1 MAVTVDDFR
10 RAGEQVLTWRRPL
23 LLSHAR
29 SDGDALG
36 SLVAMRDLLRAQGAT
51 PLAMVFEAVSPRYK
65 MLVEKD
71 ELAIWTSNTA
81 PDHSTVDG
89 VLILD
94 TCSYAQLEPAADWLR
109 HADVP
114 KVVVDHHVTRDSLAD
129 TYLIDDTAAAN
140 CLLLWEWSQANGW
153 AIDCDVA
160 RALFVGLATDT
171 GWFRY
176 SNTNARALHA
186 AAALA
191 GLGPSPNELF
201 QRLYQTDSAPRVRLL
216 GAVLERME
224 LLSLGATDVL
234 AVLTVDQSILKQ
246 VGATTSQT
254 EDLVSEPLRIEGA
267 VASTL
272 LVEQEDGIVRVSL
285 RSQPPL
291 PDTDSRDID
300 VAAIAQQLGGGGHRR
315 AAGAR
320 VTGSL
325 AEVKRRVIEAFSA

>member
-1 MAVTVDDFR
+1 MAITVDEFR
-10 RAGEQVLTWRRPL
+10 RAGEQVSTWRHPL

-36 SLVAMRDLLRAQGAT
+36 SLVAMRDILRAQGAK
-51 PLAMVFEAVSPRYK
+51 PRAMVFESVSPRYR
-65 MLVEKD
+65 MLVEKE
-71 ELAIWTSNTA
+71 ELPIWDSNTV
-81 PDHSTVDG
+81 PDPSTVDG

-94 TCSYAQLEPAADWLR
+94 TCSYVQLEPAAEWLR
-109 HADVP
+109 HARVP
-114 KVVVDHHVTRDSLAD
+114 KVVVDHHVTRDSLAE
-129 TYLIDDTAAAN
+129 TYLIDDTAAAS

-153 AIDCDVA
+153 AVDTDVA

-176 SNTNARALHA
+176 SNTDPRALHA

-191 GLGPSPNELF
+191 GLGLAPHELF
-201 QRLYQTDSAPRVRLL
+201 RRLYQTDPAPRLRLL

-224 LLSLGATDVL
+224 LLPLGPTDLL
-234 AVLTVDQSILKQ
+234 AVLTVDQAILHK

-254 EDLVSEPLRIEGA
+254 EDLVNEPLRIEGA

-272 LVEQEDGIVRVSL
+272 LVEQGDGLVRVSL

-291 PDTDSRDID
+291 PDTDQRDID
-300 VAAIAQQLGGGGHRR
+300 VAEIAQQLGGGGHRR

-325 AEVKRRVIEAFSA
+325 AEVKRRVIQAFSL

>member
-1 MAVTVDDFR
+1 
-10 RAGEQVLTWRRPL
+10 
-23 LLSHAR
+23 
-29 SDGDALG
+29 
-36 SLVAMRDLLRAQGAT
+36 MRDLLRTHGAT
-51 PLAMVFEAVSPRYK
+51 PRAMVFEPVPPRYQ
-65 MLVEKD
+65 MLVAKE
-71 ELAIWTSNTA
+71 ELAIWDSNTT
-81 PDHSTVDG
+81 PDPSTVDG

-94 TCSYAQLEPAADWLR
+94 TCSYAQLEPAAEWLR
-109 HADVP
+109 HAKVP
-114 KVVVDHHVTRDSLAD
+114 KIVVDHHITRDPLAE

-153 AIDCDVA
+153 PVDGDVA

-176 SNTNARALHA
+176 SNTDSRALHA

-191 GLGPSPNELF
+191 GMGLSPHELF
-201 QRLYQTDSAPRVRLL
+201 RRLYQADPAPRLRLL

-224 LLSLGATDVL
+224 LLPLGPTDLL

-246 VGATTSQT
+246 AGATTSQT
-254 EDLVSEPLRIEGA
+254 EDLVNEPLRIEGA

-272 LVEQEDGIVRVSL
+272 LVEQGDGIVRVSL

-291 PDTDSRDID
+291 PGTDRRDVD
-300 VAAIAQQLGGGGHRR
+300 VAVIAQQLGGGGHRR

-325 AEVKRRVIEAFSA
+325 AEVKRRVIEAFSQ

>member
-1 MAVTVDDFR
+1 MAIAVDDYR
-10 RAGEQVLTWRRPL
+10 RAGEQVSTWRHPL

-36 SLVAMRDLLRAQGAT
+36 SLVAMRDMLRRHGAE
-51 PLAMVFEAVSPRYK
+51 PRAIVFEPVPPRYQ
-65 MLVEKD
+65 MLVEKE
-71 ELAIWTSNTA
+71 ELAIWDSNTA
-81 PDHSTVDG
+81 PDPSTVDG

-109 HADVP
+109 LAKVP
-114 KVVVDHHVTRDSLAD
+114 KVVVDHHVTRDSLAE
-129 TYLIDDTAAAN
+129 TYLIDETAAAN

-153 AIDCDVA
+153 AVDGDVA

-176 SNTNARALHA
+176 SNTDSRALHA

-191 GLGPSPNELF
+191 GIGLSPHELYR
-201 QRLYQTDSAPRVRLL
+201 RLYQTDPAPRLRLL

-224 LLSLGATDVL
+224 LLPLGPTDLL

-246 VGATTSQT
+246 AGATTSQT

-272 LVEQEDGIVRVSL
+272 LVEQGDGIVRVSL

-291 PDTDSRDID
+291 PDTDSRDVD

-320 VTGSL
+320 VAGSL
-325 AEVKRRVIEAFSA
+325 AEVKRRVIEAFSQ